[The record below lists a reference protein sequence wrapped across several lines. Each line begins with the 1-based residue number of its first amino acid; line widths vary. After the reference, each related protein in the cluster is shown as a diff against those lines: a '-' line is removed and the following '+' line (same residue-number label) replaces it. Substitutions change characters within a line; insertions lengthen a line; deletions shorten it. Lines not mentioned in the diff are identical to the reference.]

1 MRENIRVKANA
12 MKEINDIS
20 MRGEIVVFGS
30 TYMANFPLY
39 ELINRC
45 RFENAVY
52 NRSIEGLT
60 LKEALEIVNDCVIS
74 ISPRKIFL
82 SLGEEDEGDPDAI
95 ARYSSLV
102 SEIRTKLPESHLYL
116 IGLIGSGEYV
126 EHFNKYVRSVCDGK
140 KIKFI
145 DFVSKPMSEA
155 TLYKARF
162 KQLSCHFRNNP
173 MTSNEAFAIASI

>member
-1 MRENIRVKANA
+1 MRDIIRVKANA

-30 TYMANFPLY
+30 TYMAHFPLY

-45 RFENAVY
+45 TFENAVY

-82 SLGEEDEGDPDAI
+82 SLGEEDESDPDAI
-95 ARYSSLV
+95 ARYSSLI
-102 SEIRTKLPESHLYL
+102 SEIRKSLPESNLYL
-116 IGLIGSGEYV
+116 IGLSGPGEFV
-126 EHFNKYVRSVCDGK
+126 GEFNKYLRSLCDNK
-140 KIKFI
+140 KIKYI

-155 TLYKARF
+155 ALYKARF
-162 KQLSCHFRNNP
+162 KQLSCHFRNKP
-173 MTSNEAFAIASI
+173 MTSNEAFEIASI